1 MNIYCILLINRK
13 GYFNMPKNFHLTE
26 EEKRILKSVTH
37 IIFNGEVVY
46 QRKDEKSPFDPKKD
60 NNLY

>member
-1 MNIYCILLINRK
+1 
-13 GYFNMPKNFHLTE
+13 MPKNFHLTE